1 MYLTFTQ
8 YREMGGKL
16 DETAFSAYLR
26 RAEAYINSR
35 ASGRTGERIRVLGE
49 VPEAVA
55 ECAFELTEL
64 FSKQEN
70 RGIARIDRSV
80 GGVSEAVSYNSASSA
95 EADAEKDDVVSRCF
109 YGAGLGSLLYLGG
122 MI

>member
-16 DETAFSAYLR
+16 DETAFSACLR

-35 ASGRTGERIRVLGE
+35 ASGRTGERIRDLGD
-49 VPEAVA
+49 VPEAVT

-64 FSKQEN
+64 FSKQES
-70 RGIARIDRSV
+70 RSVARIDRSV
-80 GGVSEAVSYNSASSA
+80 GGVSEAVSYNAASSA
-95 EADAEKDDVVSRCF
+95 EAEAEKDDVVSRCF